1 MSSNCIITIAPGRQ
15 QDENIVHKRIE
26 KIFKS
31 NPILHDVSVIIDS
44 KSLPLDIAMLAG
56 NIQKF
61 ELDEFK
67 KLPELIQE
75 VSACNSDDFVIIEA
89 IPMHQVWDNTDLDI
103 VDSIQFSSVTRQIKL
118 KLNKSTFQSAP
129 NVFESQK
136 GILIKK
142 IMESK
147 KGHGALN
154 HVSYSYL
161 ITLSTLEEDISYEMH
176 HLIKSVFGY
185 STVKVYTNN
194 TNNTSY
200 LLDKNLLDE
209 NKAVGRLSKMP
220 SRLNVNYLEFN
231 DVDFHEQSQTIYEY
245 LNLLHINS
253 LQLTETIDDY
263 ISSYQI
269 PEFIKRSTE
278 ELKPDQEVYKHTFDE
293 VDFSTFDSLMKSH
306 CLSISAY
313 TKDSHIMI
321 LNIPDALV
329 LWECQ

>member
-1 MSSNCIITIAPGRQ
+1 MSSNCIVTLAPGSQ

-31 NPILHDVSVIIDS
+31 NPIVHDVSVILNS
-44 KSLPLDIAMLAG
+44 KSLPLDIGMLVG

-67 KLPELIQE
+67 KLPELIQK
-75 VSACNSDDFVIIEA
+75 VSAFKSDDFVIIEA
-89 IPMHQVWDNTDLDI
+89 IPIHQVWDNTDLDI
-103 VDSIQFSSVTRQIKL
+103 IDSIQFSSVTGQIKL
-118 KLNKSTFQSAP
+118 KLNKSTFQSSP
-129 NVFESQK
+129 NIFDSQK

-142 IMESK
+142 IIESK

-161 ITLSTLEEDISYEMH
+161 ITLSTVEEDISYEMH

-185 STVKVYTNN
+185 STVKVHTNN
-194 TNNTSY
+194 TTNISH
-200 LLDKNLLDE
+200 LLDE

-220 SRLNVNYLEFN
+220 KMPSKLNVNYLEFN

-253 LQLTETIDDY
+253 QQLTETIDDY

-269 PEFIKRSTE
+269 PESIKRSTE
-278 ELKPDQEVYKHTFDE
+278 ELKPDQELYKHTFDE
-293 VDFSTFDSLMKSH
+293 IDFPTFHSLMKNH
-306 CLSISAY
+306 CLTISAY
-313 TKDSHIMI
+313 VKNSHIMV
-321 LNIPDALV
+321 LNIPDASL

>member
-176 HLIKSVFGY
+176 HLINFVFGQ
-185 STVKVYTNN
+185 SAVKVHTNN
-194 TNNTSY
+194 NNNISF
-200 LLDKNLLDE
+200 LQDE
-209 NKAVGRLSKMP
+209 NKAVGHLTKKPSK
-220 SRLNVNYLEFN
+220 LNVRCYPDLN